1 MSFKE
6 QLYVIIFGHDTPAG
20 KWFDIILI
28 VCIVFSVGVVML
40 ESVEAINHQYSS
52 MLYLL
57 EWVFTALFTVELASR
72 LYCARKPFRYLTSF
86 FGIVDLI
93 SILPTYLEV
102 ILVGSHYLAVV
113 RILRVLRIFR
123 ILKFAQY
130 NSEAQHL
137 IETVRKST
145 RKIILFVSGVLSVAI
160 ILGSLMYIIEGGQ
173 GYFTSIPKSIYWAV
187 VTFTTVGYGDITP
200 VTSLGQAVT
209 TVIMILGYSVIV
221 VPSAFLGTRFLQMD
235 NDVCARCGAKKK
247 SLK

>member
-1 MSFKE
+1 MKTIKTE
-6 QLYVIIFGHDTPAG
+6 LYRIIFGHDTPAG
-20 KWFDIILI
+20 KWFDILLIISIIL
-28 VCIVFSVGVVML
+28 SVMVVML
-40 ESVEAINHQYSS
+40 ESVVSIKETYSGI
-52 MLYLL
+52 LFTL
-57 EWVFTALFTVELASR
+57 EWIFTVLFSIELGCR
-72 LYCARKPFRYLTSF
+72 LYCARKPVRYLRSF
-86 FGIVDLI
+86 FGIVDII

-130 NSEAQHL
+130 NTEAQHL

-145 RKIILFVSGVLSVAI
+145 RKIILFISGVLSVSI
-160 ILGSLMYIIEGGQ
+160 ILGSLMYMIEGGK

-209 TVIMILGYSVIV
+209 TIIMILGYSVIV
-221 VPSAFLGTRFLQMD
+221 VPSAFIL
-235 NDVCARCGAKKK
+235 
-247 SLK
+247 SLIHIS